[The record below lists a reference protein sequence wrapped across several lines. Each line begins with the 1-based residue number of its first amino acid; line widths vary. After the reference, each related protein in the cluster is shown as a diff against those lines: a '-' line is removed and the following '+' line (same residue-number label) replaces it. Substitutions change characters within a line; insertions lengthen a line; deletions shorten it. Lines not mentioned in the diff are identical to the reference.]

1 MHIVCVHNV
10 CANIDVTMENCPNT
24 LGFIP
29 SLRILSGEFTSFQ
42 LLSHPTNQ
50 FAQITGCRIQ
60 WMNFNHFLAPST
72 IFDPNMLFCCM
83 MFFCSVVCYGLFWK
97 SNLVSGHLFWCEVLM
112 DQKVWHTRGQT
123 DSPNGLLNVQLRHFY
138 NPKKGDKTRRRGKR
152 KGANHGIWIKIQS
165 HHPGCSGDRITD

>member
-1 MHIVCVHNV
+1 MYVQILMLLWKTVPTHFCVH
-10 CANIDVTMENCPNT
+10 
-24 LGFIP
+24 
-29 SLRILSGEFTSFQ
+29 SLSEDFKWRIHLFH
-42 LLSHPTNQ
+42 LLSIAESSNQSICTNH
-50 FAQITGCRIQ
+50 RMSNP
-60 WMNFNHFLAPST
+60 MNEFQPFSST
-72 IFDPNMLFCCM
+72 KHNIWPFMLFCCM

-165 HHPGCSGDRITD
+165 NHPGCGGDRMTD

>member
-1 MHIVCVHNV
+1 MHIVYVHNV

-29 SLRILSGEFTSFQ
+29 SLRILSGEFTSFTSFQ
-42 LLSHPTNQ
+42 SLSHPTNQ
-50 FAQITGCRIQ
+50 FAQITGCWIQ

-72 IFDPNMLFCCM
+72 IFDPLC
-83 MFFCSVVCYGLFWK
+83 CSVVWCSFVPLLWIVLKIKSGQWSPLFQGVDGSK
-97 SNLVSGHLFWCEVLM
+97 SVT
-112 DQKVWHTRGQT
+112 HTRT
-123 DSPNGLLNVQLRHFY
+123 DSPNGLLNVQLRHFC

-165 HHPGCSGDRITD
+165 NHPGCGGDRMTD